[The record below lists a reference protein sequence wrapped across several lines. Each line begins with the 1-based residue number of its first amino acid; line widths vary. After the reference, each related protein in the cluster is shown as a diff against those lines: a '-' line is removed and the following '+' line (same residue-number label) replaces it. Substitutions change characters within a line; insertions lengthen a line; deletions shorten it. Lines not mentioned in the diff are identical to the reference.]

1 MSQNLFNEKV
11 MIFYFKLIT
20 NLIAYFLKN
29 IFTIQQD
36 LELKYKDFKQRFE
49 YILDCMAKTNLL
61 SILHDLKFE
70 KIHKIVIN
78 LMKIQR

>member
-1 MSQNLFNEKV
+1 LIFLFENKNILDENGVNFKANVICIFCDLMKILMSQNLFNEKV

-36 LELKYKDFKQRFE
+36 LELKY
-49 YILDCMAKTNLL
+49 
-61 SILHDLKFE
+61 
-70 KIHKIVIN
+70 
-78 LMKIQR
+78 